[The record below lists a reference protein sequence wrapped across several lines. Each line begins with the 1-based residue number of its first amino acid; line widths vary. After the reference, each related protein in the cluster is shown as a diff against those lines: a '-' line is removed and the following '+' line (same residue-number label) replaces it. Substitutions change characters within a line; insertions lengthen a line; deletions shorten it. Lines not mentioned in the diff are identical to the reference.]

1 MDDAEEQAQA
11 DEEAEAAAAEALVE
25 TTLEMGD
32 AKKCGLCYEWF
43 EAEQMRWDAE
53 RTATS
58 ARTMRR
64 ARPAVRGREGASARG
79 ARAAMLACHEAPSM
93 AGHTLVS
100 FALELSVYACMCVHI
115 AVHVLSLIH
124 I

>member
-25 TTLEMGD
+25 TTLEMVD
-32 AKKCGLCYEWF
+32 AKKCAGCATSGLRRSRC
-43 EAEQMRWDAE
+43 AGTLS

-100 FALELSVYACMCVHI
+100 FALELSVYACMCVYM
-115 AVHVLSLIH
+115 
-124 I
+124 